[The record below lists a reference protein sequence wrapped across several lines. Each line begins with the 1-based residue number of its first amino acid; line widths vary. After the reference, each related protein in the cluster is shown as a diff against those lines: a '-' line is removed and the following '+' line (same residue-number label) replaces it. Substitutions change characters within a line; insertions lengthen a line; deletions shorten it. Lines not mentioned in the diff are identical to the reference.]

1 MLKKIN
7 KLKKQELNILNY
19 KTIWISDLHLG
30 TRGCRSDMILEFIK
44 YTQSEKLYLVGD
56 IIDGWALKNSLYW
69 PQMHNDIVQ
78 KILRKARHGTK
89 VFYIA
94 GNHDEMLRSFMP
106 ISFGAVQVCNQL
118 IHEMVD
124 GRKFLVIN
132 GDQFDGVIRSAKWL
146 SILGSIA
153 YEVLIKF
160 NRYLNIAREIMGKE
174 YWSLSKYLK
183 HKVKNAVKF
192 MSDYEQLVSNY
203 VKKKNVDGIICGHIH
218 HPAIQDMQGVQ
229 YINDGDWVESCT
241 ALVEHFDGS
250 LELIY
255 WFDKRKE
262 VISVPIELDQA
273 LKVAS

>member
-1 MLKKIN
+1 
-7 KLKKQELNILNY
+7 
-19 KTIWISDLHLG
+19 
-30 TRGCRSDMILEFIK
+30 
-44 YTQSEKLYLVGD
+44 
-56 IIDGWALKNSLYW
+56 
-69 PQMHNDIVQ
+69 MHNDIVQ

-124 GRKFLVIN
+124 GRKFLVIH

-146 SILGSIA
+146 SILGYIA

-160 NRYLNIAREIMGKE
+160 NSYLNIVREKMGKE
-174 YWSLSKYLK
+174 YWYLSKYLK

-192 MSDYEQLVSNY
+192 MSDYEQLVTNY
-203 VKKKNVDGIICGHIH
+203 AKKKNVDGIICGHIH
-218 HPAIQDMQGVQ
+218 HPAIKDMQGVQ